1 MFLTLYEQRFGRAS
15 SVHFQALM
23 MKKGSSVT
31 INEDRDVQFQN
42 TKHKLNSNTI
52 MSNEIPTYN

>member
-15 SVHFQALM
+15 SVHFQALI

-31 INEDRDVQFQN
+31 INEAPLVTVISSF
-42 TKHKLNSNTI
+42 K
-52 MSNEIPTYN
+52 IPSIN